1 MGSLPSAFQNSNFTS
16 SFLRGQGVNQKSPD
30 GSDEEEIEP
39 YAAVRLSRIFP
50 LNDKSNGPGANE
62 ISLETLPFQLNTPQE
77 ERATGR
83 TELGNSPY
91 ENTDH
96 LGKPSVTPLE
106 YLFYQPRY
114 ENETVDSE
122 SRNVIIRPGY
132 DKLTPA
138 TTNLPCEYDSLFRE
152 TDLSC
157 KTRRR
162 DFTDSGGED
171 NMNIHTILE
180 APSCDERTLACSI
193 DKKNQ
198 QESSLGKIK
207 TEGIGNVWKKE
218 TLI

>member
-1 MGSLPSAFQNSNFTS
+1 MPP
-16 SFLRGQGVNQKSPD
+16 GVGRKPNIPD

-39 YAAVRLSRIFP
+39 YATVRLSRIFP
-50 LNDKSNGPGANE
+50 LNDECNGPGNNG
-62 ISLETLPFQLNTPQE
+62 ILLEALPLKLRTPE
-77 ERATGR
+77 EEKATGR

-96 LGKPSVTPLE
+96 LGESSVSPIE

-114 ENETVDSE
+114 ENEAVDSE
-122 SRNVIIRPGY
+122 SRNVVIRPGY

-138 TTNLPCEYDSLFRE
+138 ITNLPCEYDSLIRE

-157 KTRRR
+157 KSRIRGI
-162 DFTDSGGED
+162 TDTEGGG

-180 APSCDERTLACSI
+180 APSSDEKTPACSM
-193 DKKNQ
+193 DKKKH
-198 QESSLGKIK
+198 QENSLGKIK
-207 TEGIGNVWKKE
+207 TKCIENVWIRKKE

>member
-1 MGSLPSAFQNSNFTS
+1 MFIPPGAGRKPNI
-16 SFLRGQGVNQKSPD
+16 PD
-30 GSDEEEIEP
+30 GSDEEEISP
-39 YAAVRLSRIFP
+39 YATVRLSWIFP
-50 LNDKSNGPGANE
+50 PNDESNGLGNNDIP
-62 ISLETLPFQLNTPQE
+62 LETVPFQLNTPQE
-77 ERATGR
+77 ERTTFR

-96 LGKPSVTPLE
+96 LGEASVTPVE
-106 YLFYQPRY
+106 FLFYQPRY

-122 SRNVIIRPGY
+122 SRNVITRPGY

-162 DFTDSGGED
+162 DITDRGGED

-180 APSCDERTLACSI
+180 APSSDERTLACSI
-193 DKKNQ
+193 DKKNH
-198 QESSLGKIK
+198 QENSLGKIK